1 LPFFVC
7 DANVSMSG
15 WGTALPVYLLAE
27 RPGGPWVL
35 LGGSLLTV
43 GGDADGVEASLR
55 AGLLVCPS
63 CAGSLSPWG
72 FARARSLRTADG
84 SVWLRPRRSRCAGC
98 GRTHV
103 LLSLVSFLRRADC
116 AAVIGAALVGRAA
129 GLGHRRI
136 AAGLAVA
143 SSTVRGWLRRFAAHA
158 ERIRAVFTVLA
169 RDLDPDPPPIE
180 ATSSAFA
187 DAASAVGAAAAA
199 AGGRWPF
206 VFTVSVWE
214 FAAAV
219 TGGRLLAPCGPAMLT
234 NTTRP
239 WAEHR

>member
-1 LPFFVC
+1 
-7 DANVSMSG
+7 M
-15 WGTALPVYLLAE
+15 GTALPVYLLAE

-43 GGDADGVEASLR
+43 SADADGVEASLR

-63 CAGSLSPWG
+63 CSGSLSPWG
-72 FARARSLRTADG
+72 FARPRSLRTAHG
-84 SVWLRPRRSRCAGC
+84 PVRFRPRRSVCGGC

-103 LLSLVSFLRRADC
+103 LLSLVSLLRRADS
-116 AAVIGAALVGRAA
+116 AAVIGAALLGRAA

-136 AAGLAVA
+136 AADLAVA
-143 SSTVRGWLRRFAAHA
+143 SSTVRGWLRRFGAHA
-158 ERIRAVFTVLA
+158 EGIRSAFTVLA
-169 RDLDPDPPPIE
+169 RDLDPDPAPIE

-187 DAASAVGAAAAA
+187 DATSAVLSAAAA
-199 AGGRWPF
+199 AGARWPF
-206 VFTVSVWE
+206 VLTVSVWE
-214 FAAAV
+214 FAGAI
-219 TGGRLLAPCGPAMLT
+219 TNGRLLSPSGPAMLT

>member
-7 DANVSMSG
+7 DANVSTSG

-43 GGDADGVEASLR
+43 SGDADRVEALLR

-72 FARARSLRTADG
+72 FARGRSLRAVGG
-84 SVWLRPRRSRCAGC
+84 SVWLRPRRSMCVGC

-103 LLSLVSFLRRADC
+103 LLSLVGLLRRADS
-116 AAVIGAALVGRAA
+116 AAVIGAALAGRAA

-136 AAGLAVA
+136 ADGLGIA
-143 SSTVRGWLRRFAAHA
+143 SARVRGWLRRFAVHA
-158 ERIRAVFTVLA
+158 ERIRAGFTVLA

-180 ATSSAFA
+180 ATGSSFA
-187 DAASAVGAAAAA
+187 DAATAVRAAASAA
-199 AGGRWPF
+199 VVRWPF
-206 VFTVSVWE
+206 VLTVSAWE
-214 FAAAV
+214 FAGAV
-219 TGGRLLAPCGPAMLT
+219 TNGRLLSPSLSAMLT